1 MSIKQITG
9 SHQELL
15 ALSHLNSAINNIAES
30 LLPQSK
36 VNKNPGISKY
46 PFEMICG
53 MIFFLF
59 FLT

>member
-15 ALSHLNSAINNIAES
+15 ALSHLNLAVNTLAES

-36 VNKNPGISKY
+36 VNKNPSISKY
-46 PFEMICG
+46 PFEMIWG